1 MPAVVE
7 NQTTIAVKAVQSRT
21 TVAVAV
27 RTAVVATGKIEAGI
41 PPSVVMQIAGVVEQA
56 AKAY

>member
-7 NQTTIAVKAVQSRT
+7 NQTTIAVKAVQNRT
-21 TVAVAV
+21 TVAAAV

-41 PPSVVMQIAGVVEQA
+41 PPSVVMQIVGVVKQA
-56 AKAY
+56 TKAY

>member
-7 NQTTIAVKAVQSRT
+7 NQTTIAVKAVQNRT

-27 RTAVVATGKIEAGI
+27 RTAVVATEKIEAGT
-41 PPSVVMQIAGVVEQA
+41 PPSVVMRIAGVVEQA

>member
-56 AKAY
+56 

>member
-7 NQTTIAVKAVQSRT
+7 NQTTIAVKAVQNRT
-21 TVAVAV
+21 NIAMAV

-41 PPSVVMQIAGVVEQA
+41 PPNVVVQIAGVVEQA

>member
-21 TVAVAV
+21 TVTVAV

-41 PPSVVMQIAGVVEQA
+41 PPSVAMQIAGVVEQA